1 MIGSCSSGWRAGSSS
16 RRKAREVSRHRVSRK
31 SIAFPVN
38 QAPNRVVPMPMCGWD
53 MSLTSVTS
61 DRRAHGERIFECQMR
76 EHFEGV
82 SSKIK

>member
-1 MIGSCSSGWRAGSSS
+1 VFQE
-16 RRKAREVSRHRVSRK
+16 KALLSPRTKHP
-31 SIAFPVN
+31 IAWCPC
-38 QAPNRVVPMPMCGWD
+38 PICGWD
-53 MSLTSVTS
+53 MSLTSVTP